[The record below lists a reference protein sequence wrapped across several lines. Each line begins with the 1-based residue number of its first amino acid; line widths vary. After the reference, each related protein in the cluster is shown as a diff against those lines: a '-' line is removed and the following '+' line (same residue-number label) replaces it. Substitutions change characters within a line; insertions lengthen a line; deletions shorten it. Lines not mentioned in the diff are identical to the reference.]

1 MMTLTELDKEYFSII
16 TYLKNGLEVIK
27 KNSSEAEVEDAVLM
41 KIIIDKYRAKII
53 EEIKLGNHVSLK
65 DINDL
70 LIAKQSVHDYLIR
83 IEDAEYEQKRMR
95 Y

>member
-70 LIAKQSVHDYLIR
+70 LIAKQSVHD
-83 IEDAEYEQKRMR
+83 
-95 Y
+95 